1 MDTHPSV
8 GALSFS
14 ELLNGTNS
22 LRFIFMSLI
31 PLLIHTIIIIH
42 QISTDNLLILS
53 TTSPKMALLH
63 GLPRASHDFI
73 STSRVVEVLEMI

>member
-1 MDTHPSV
+1 MGIHPSV
-8 GALSFS
+8 GELSFS

-22 LRFIFMSLI
+22 LRFLFLSLI
-31 PLLIHTIIIIH
+31 KLLLHPIIIRH
-42 QISTDNLLILS
+42 QISTDKFLTLS

-73 STSRVVEVLEMI
+73 STSKVVEVLKMI

>member
-14 ELLNGTNS
+14 ELLNGTKS
-22 LRFIFMSLI
+22 LIFLFLSLI
-31 PLLIHTIIIIH
+31 PLLLHPIMIRH
-42 QISTDNLLILS
+42 QISTDKLLTLS

-63 GLPRASHDFI
+63 GLPRAAHDFI
-73 STSRVVEVLEMI
+73 STSRAVEVLKMI

>member
-14 ELLNGTNS
+14 KLLNGTNS
-22 LRFIFMSLI
+22 LRFLFMSLI
-31 PLLIHTIIIIH
+31 PLLLHPIMIRH
-42 QISTDNLLILS
+42 QISTDKFLTLS

-63 GLPRASHDFI
+63 GFPRAAHDFI
-73 STSRVVEVLEMI
+73 STSRAVEVLKMI

>member
-14 ELLNGTNS
+14 ELINGTKS
-22 LRFIFMSLI
+22 LRFIFLSMI
-31 PLLIHTIIIIH
+31 ELLLHPIMIIH
-42 QISTDNLLILS
+42 QISTDKLLTLS

-63 GLPRASHDFI
+63 GLPRAAHDFI
-73 STSRVVEVLEMI
+73 STSQAV